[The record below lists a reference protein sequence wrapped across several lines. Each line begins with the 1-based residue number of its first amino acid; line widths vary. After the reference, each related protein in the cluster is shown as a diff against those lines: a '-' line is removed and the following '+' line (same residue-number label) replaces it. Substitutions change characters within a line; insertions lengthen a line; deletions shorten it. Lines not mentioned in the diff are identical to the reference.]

1 MRTRSNCGIE
11 RKKRK
16 RKPHS
21 TKHSATNNDTQ
32 SCTGDLQTSN
42 DTKPGVK
49 SDEVEKNSYTAAQA
63 KFTDASQRTD
73 SSTRSDAVMFAGRSW
88 EKKRTARQI
97 FIRGDNI
104 VLVAPS
110 SAPEH
115 AT

>member
-11 RKKRK
+11 RKKR

-32 SCTGDLQTSN
+32 LCTGDLQISN
-42 DTKPGVK
+42 DTKTGVK
-49 SDEVEKNSYTAAQA
+49 SDEVEKKSYTAAQA
-63 KFTDASQRTD
+63 KFTDTSQRTH

-104 VLVAPS
+104 VLVSPS
-110 SAPEH
+110 SSPEH